1 MNKVFKIKLLFIILP
16 FLDVI
21 TALLTRNTGIRLTPG
36 ILFKSVL
43 LLYFIIYIV
52 RSKSKYNKLSFGF
65 LFFIFLYFIFYFIFK
80 SEIFDK
86 TFILNELIFLFKLI
100 YFPICF
106 VGLLCYFDDNGVSI
120 SYITDVFKFTLILYV
135 LLLIIPTIFGI
146 SYTTYPKYLKGYVG
160 LFYAGNEIA
169 NIMVILFPFS
179 YLFINKSKYSFLIVF
194 PIILVMIMIGTK
206 VVTFGCLIIT
216 TLSLIFSIIKN
227 KFRINSVV
235 LKCLSIFIF
244 ALILSLNSYAVYNFK
259 FMKNNYYPDESK
271 EIIIDNN
278 IKAEVEE
285 IQGNLNIFYDKNK
298 LTKIIRPLVNG
309 RDILLANTISVYNDL
324 DNDSN
329 IWLGIGFSNTNSV
342 NNTNVARLIE
352 IDICDLYFH
361 FGIIGL
367 LISLFPFIIVGYLFI
382 VNFSKIKLNSIYLL
396 FILFLVICVST
407 FSGHVLFAP
416 AVSIY
421 LVLLLLLFLC
431 EFDCYGRKINKNKKI
446 SILALHL
453 GYGGVEKS
461 IIDQANMLSEFYDVE
476 VVSLYKLYDYIP
488 YKVNDKVKI
497 KYLSNLKPNRNEFKD
512 AANRKNI
519 KDIINEGFKAIKILY
534 LKRKLI
540 SDYIY
545 NCDSNVVISSR
556 IDFTKLLNRYGNN
569 LAVKVAEEHV
579 YHNNSKKYFKLLKKS
594 MKNINYLI
602 PASKYLYDDYEKLF
616 KNENVIV
623 KYIPQIVG
631 DISLNKSKCN
641 NYNIVSVGRLSKEKG
656 YDDLIKVFD
665 LVHKKNKK
673 IKLIIVGDGDEK
685 ENLENLVSQY
695 KLNKYIKFTG
705 FLTQDKL
712 KDVYINSSL
721 YVMTSLEESFGLV
734 LLEAMSYGIPCI
746 AFDSALGAKEI
757 IDDKSGI
764 LIKNRNLEEMADTI
778 CNYFVGKYKFNISD
792 KIQNYSYDKVKIV
805 WRNFVDDCLNKNDK
819 KKCLFVSSQ
828 GGHLNELLKLEDT
841 INNYNSLVVT
851 ERCNNN
857 LKYKTKYLMA
867 TTRYQFSYVYG
878 IFYNC
883 FKSLN
888 IFLSFIPDVIISTG
902 SHTAIPLCLIGHLF
916 GKKIVYIES
925 FANIS
930 TKSLAGSIAYN
941 FADVFIVQWEDML
954 KLYPNAIYIGGLY

>member
-1 MNKVFKIKLLFIILP
+1 MSS
-16 FLDVI
+16 
-21 TALLTRNTGIRLTPG
+21 
-36 ILFKSVL
+36 SV
-43 LLYFIIYIV
+43 
-52 RSKSKYNKLSFGF
+52 
-65 LFFIFLYFIFYFIFK
+65 
-80 SEIFDK
+80 
-86 TFILNELIFLFKLI
+86 
-100 YFPICF
+100 
-106 VGLLCYFDDNGVSI
+106 
-120 SYITDVFKFTLILYV
+120 
-135 LLLIIPTIFGI
+135 
-146 SYTTYPKYLKGYVG
+146 
-160 LFYAGNEIA
+160 
-169 NIMVILFPFS
+169 
-179 YLFINKSKYSFLIVF
+179 INKMNVQYKGKTYDID
-194 PIILVMIMIGTK
+194 
-206 VVTFGCLIIT
+206 C
-216 TLSLIFSIIKN
+216 N
-227 KFRINSVV
+227 IN
-235 LKCLSIFIF
+235 I
-244 ALILSLNSYAVYNFK
+244 
-259 FMKNNYYPDESK
+259 
-271 EIIIDNN
+271 
-278 IKAEVEE
+278 
-285 IQGNLNIFYDKNK
+285 
-298 LTKIIRPLVNG
+298 
-309 RDILLANTISVYNDL
+309 YNDL

-329 IWLGIGFSNTNSV
+329 IWFGIGFSNTERV
-342 NNTNVARLIE
+342 NNTNVARLVE

-396 FILFLVICVST
+396 LVLFLVIGVST
-407 FSGHVLFAP
+407 FSGHILFAP

-431 EFDCYGRKINKNKKI
+431 EFDCYGRKINNNKKI

-476 VVSLYKLYDYIP
+476 VMSLYKLYDYIP

-512 AANRKNI
+512 AINRKNI

-534 LKRKLI
+534 LKRKLV

-623 KYIPQIVG
+623 KYIPQIFG
-631 DISLNKSKCN
+631 DIPLNKSKCN

-665 LVHKKNKK
+665 LVHKKNKE

-764 LIKNRNLEEMADTI
+764 LIKNRNLVEMADTI
-778 CNYFVGKYKFNISD
+778 CNYFDGKYKFNISD
-792 KIQNYSYDKVKIV
+792 KIQNYSYDNVKYV
-805 WRNFVDDCLNKNDK
+805 WKKFIDDI
-819 KKCLFVSSQ
+819 
-828 GGHLNELLKLEDT
+828 LE
-841 INNYNSLVVT
+841 
-851 ERCNNN
+851 
-857 LKYKTKYLMA
+857 
-867 TTRYQFSYVYG
+867 
-878 IFYNC
+878 
-883 FKSLN
+883 
-888 IFLSFIPDVIISTG
+888 
-902 SHTAIPLCLIGHLF
+902 
-916 GKKIVYIES
+916 
-925 FANIS
+925 
-930 TKSLAGSIAYN
+930 
-941 FADVFIVQWEDML
+941 
-954 KLYPNAIYIGGLY
+954 

>member
-1 MNKVFKIKLLFIILP
+1 MVKENKISLLFVLLP
-16 FLDVI
+16 FLDLF
-21 TALLTRNTGIRLTPG
+21 TALFTRNTNFVISPG
-36 ILFKSVL
+36 IIFKSLL
-43 LLYFIIYIV
+43 LLYFVVYILN
-52 RSKSKYNKLSFGF
+52 SKSKFKKVLICYLIFTLLY
-65 LFFIFLYFIFYFIFK
+65 LFMYFIIK
-80 SEIFDK
+80 NDLLD
-86 TFILNELIFLFKLI
+86 LNYLLTELTFLFKLI

-106 VGLLCYFDDNGVSI
+106 MGLLCFFDDNNI
-120 SYITDVFKFTLILYV
+120 KENTITGIFKYSLVIYV

-146 SYTTYPKYLKGYVG
+146 SYTTYPMHLKGYIG

-169 NIMVILFPFS
+169 NIMVILFPFA
-179 YLFINKSKYSFLIVF
+179 YLFINKSKYSFLIIF
-194 PIILVMIMIGTK
+194 PIILVMMMIGTK
-206 VVTFGCLIIT
+206 VATFGCLIIT
-216 TLSLIFSIIKN
+216 ILSLIFSIIKN
-227 KFRINSVV
+227 KFRINKVV
-235 LKCLSIFIF
+235 LKCFSIFVF
-244 ALILSLNSYAVYNFK
+244 ALFISTNSYAVYNYNYI
-259 FMKNNYYPDESK
+259 KNNVYNDESK
-271 EIIIDNN
+271 EIIIDDNN
-278 IKAEVEE
+278 KAKVEE
-285 IQGNLNIFYDKNK
+285 IQGYLNIFYDKNK
-298 LTKIIRPLVNG
+298 LTKIIRPLVSG
-309 RDILLANTISVYNDL
+309 RDMLLANTISIYNDL

-329 IWLGIGFSNTNSV
+329 IWFGIGFSNTERV
-342 NNTNVARLIE
+342 NNTNIARLVE

-396 FILFLVICVST
+396 LVLFLVIGVST
-407 FSGHVLFAP
+407 FSGHILFAP

-421 LVLLLLLFLC
+421 LALLLLLFLC
-431 EFDCYGRKINKNKKI
+431 EFDCYGRKFNKNKKI

-512 AANRKNI
+512 AVKSKNI

-534 LKRKLI
+534 LKSKLI
-540 SDYIY
+540 GDYIY

-631 DISLNKSKCN
+631 DIPLNKSKCN

-656 YDDLIKVFD
+656 YDDLLKVFD

-673 IKLIIVGDGDEK
+673 IKLTIVGDGDEK

-764 LIKNRNLEEMADTI
+764 LIKNRNLAEMADTI
-778 CNYFVGKYKFNISD
+778 CNYFDGKYKFNISD
-792 KIQNYSYDKVKIV
+792 KIQNYSYDKVKYV
-805 WRNFVDDCLNKNDK
+805 WKKFIDDI
-819 KKCLFVSSQ
+819 
-828 GGHLNELLKLEDT
+828 LE
-841 INNYNSLVVT
+841 
-851 ERCNNN
+851 
-857 LKYKTKYLMA
+857 
-867 TTRYQFSYVYG
+867 
-878 IFYNC
+878 
-883 FKSLN
+883 
-888 IFLSFIPDVIISTG
+888 
-902 SHTAIPLCLIGHLF
+902 
-916 GKKIVYIES
+916 
-925 FANIS
+925 
-930 TKSLAGSIAYN
+930 
-941 FADVFIVQWEDML
+941 
-954 KLYPNAIYIGGLY
+954 

>member
-1 MNKVFKIKLLFIILP
+1 MVKENKISLLFVLLP
-16 FLDVI
+16 FLDLF
-21 TALLTRNTGIRLTPG
+21 TALFTRNTNFVISPG
-36 ILFKSVL
+36 IVFKSLL
-43 LLYFIIYIV
+43 LLYFVVYILK
-52 RSKSKYNKLSFGF
+52 SKSKFKKVLICYLIFILLY
-65 LFFIFLYFIFYFIFK
+65 LFMYFIIK
-80 SEIFDK
+80 NDLLD
-86 TFILNELIFLFKLI
+86 LNYLLTELTFLFKLI

-106 VGLLCYFDDNGVSI
+106 MGLLCFFDDNNI
-120 SYITDVFKFTLILYV
+120 KENTITGIFKYSLIIYV

-146 SYTTYPKYLKGYVG
+146 SYTTYPMHLKGYIG
-160 LFYAGNEIA
+160 LYYAGNEIA
-169 NIMVILFPFS
+169 NIMVILFPFA
-179 YLFINKSKYSFLIVF
+179 YLFINKGKYGFLIIF
-194 PIILVMIMIGTK
+194 PIILVMMMIGTK
-206 VVTFGCLIIT
+206 VATFGCLIIT
-216 TLSLIFSIIKN
+216 ILSLIFSIIKN
-227 KFRINSVV
+227 KFRINKVV
-235 LKCLSIFIF
+235 IKCFSIFVF
-244 ALILSLNSYAVYNFK
+244 ALFISTNSYAVYNYNYI
-259 FMKNNYYPDESK
+259 KNNVYNDESK
-271 EIIIDNN
+271 EIIIDDNN
-278 IKAEVEE
+278 KVKVEE
-285 IQGNLNIFYDKNK
+285 IQGYLNIFYDKNK
-298 LTKIIRPLVNG
+298 LTKIIRPLVSG
-309 RDILLANTISVYNDL
+309 RDILLANTISIYNDL

-329 IWLGIGFSNTNSV
+329 IWFGIGFSNTERV

-396 FILFLVICVST
+396 LVLFLVIGVST
-407 FSGHVLFAP
+407 FSGHILFAP

-421 LVLLLLLFLC
+421 LVLLLLLFLY
-431 EFDCYGRKINKNKKI
+431 EFDCYGRKFNKNKKI

-512 AANRKNI
+512 AVKRKNI

-534 LKRKLI
+534 LKRKLV

-556 IDFTKLLNRYGNN
+556 IDFTKLLNIYGNN

-631 DISLNKSKCN
+631 DIPLNKSKCN
-641 NYNIVSVGRLSKEKG
+641 NYNIVTVGRLSKEKG

-712 KDVYINSSL
+712 KDIYINSSL

-764 LIKNRNLEEMADTI
+764 LIKNRNLAEMADTI
-778 CNYFVGKYKFNISD
+778 CNYFDGKYKFNISD
-792 KIQNYSYDKVKIV
+792 KIQNY
-805 WRNFVDDCLNKNDK
+805 
-819 KKCLFVSSQ
+819 
-828 GGHLNELLKLEDT
+828 
-841 INNYNSLVVT
+841 
-851 ERCNNN
+851 
-857 LKYKTKYLMA
+857 
-867 TTRYQFSYVYG
+867 
-878 IFYNC
+878 
-883 FKSLN
+883 
-888 IFLSFIPDVIISTG
+888 
-902 SHTAIPLCLIGHLF
+902 
-916 GKKIVYIES
+916 
-925 FANIS
+925 
-930 TKSLAGSIAYN
+930 
-941 FADVFIVQWEDML
+941 
-954 KLYPNAIYIGGLY
+954 

>member
-1 MNKVFKIKLLFIILP
+1 MVKENKISLLFVLLP
-16 FLDVI
+16 FLDLF
-21 TALLTRNTGIRLTPG
+21 TALFTRNINFVISPG
-36 ILFKSVL
+36 IIFKSLL
-43 LLYFIIYIV
+43 LLYFVVYILK
-52 RSKSKYNKLSFGF
+52 SKSKFKKVLICYLIFILLY
-65 LFFIFLYFIFYFIFK
+65 LFMYFIIK
-80 SEIFDK
+80 NDLLD
-86 TFILNELIFLFKLI
+86 LNYLLTELTFLFKLI

-106 VGLLCYFDDNGVSI
+106 MGLLCFFDDN
-120 SYITDVFKFTLILYV
+120 YIKENTITGIFKYSLVIYV

-146 SYTTYPKYLKGYVG
+146 SYTTYPMHLKGYIG

-169 NIMVILFPFS
+169 NIMVILFPFA
-179 YLFINKSKYSFLIVF
+179 YLFINKSKYSFLIIF
-194 PIILVMIMIGTK
+194 PIILVMMMIGTK
-206 VVTFGCLIIT
+206 VATIGCLIIT
-216 TLSLIFSIIKN
+216 ILSLIFSVIKN
-227 KFRINSVV
+227 KFRINKVV
-235 LKCLSIFIF
+235 IKCFSIFVF
-244 ALILSLNSYAVYNFK
+244 ALFISINSYAVYNYNYI
-259 FMKNNYYPDESK
+259 KNNVYNDESK
-271 EIIIDNN
+271 EIIIDDNN
-278 IKAEVEE
+278 KAKVEE
-285 IQGNLNIFYDKNK
+285 IQGYLNIFYDKNK
-298 LTKIIRPLVNG
+298 LTKIIRPLVSG
-309 RDILLANTISVYNDL
+309 RDMLLANTISIYNDL

-329 IWLGIGFSNTNSV
+329 IWFGIGFSNTERV
-342 NNTNVARLIE
+342 NNTNVARLVE

-382 VNFSKIKLNSIYLL
+382 VNFSKIKFNSIYLL
-396 FILFLVICVST
+396 FILFLVIGVST
-407 FSGHVLFAP
+407 FSGHILLAP

-476 VVSLYKLYDYIP
+476 VMSLYKLYDYIP

-512 AANRKNI
+512 AVNRKNI

-534 LKRKLI
+534 LKRKMV

-673 IKLIIVGDGDEK
+673 IKLTIVGDGDEK

-778 CNYFVGKYKFNISD
+778 CNYFDGKYKFNISD

-805 WRNFVDDCLNKNDK
+805 WKKFIDDI
-819 KKCLFVSSQ
+819 
-828 GGHLNELLKLEDT
+828 LE
-841 INNYNSLVVT
+841 
-851 ERCNNN
+851 
-857 LKYKTKYLMA
+857 
-867 TTRYQFSYVYG
+867 
-878 IFYNC
+878 
-883 FKSLN
+883 
-888 IFLSFIPDVIISTG
+888 
-902 SHTAIPLCLIGHLF
+902 
-916 GKKIVYIES
+916 
-925 FANIS
+925 
-930 TKSLAGSIAYN
+930 
-941 FADVFIVQWEDML
+941 
-954 KLYPNAIYIGGLY
+954 

>member
-1 MNKVFKIKLLFIILP
+1 MVKENKISLLFVLLP
-16 FLDVI
+16 FLDLF
-21 TALLTRNTGIRLTPG
+21 TALFTRNTNFVISPG
-36 ILFKSVL
+36 IIFKSLL
-43 LLYFIIYIV
+43 LLYFVVYILK
-52 RSKSKYNKLSFGF
+52 SKSKFKKVLICYLIFILLY
-65 LFFIFLYFIFYFIFK
+65 LFMYFIIK
-80 SEIFDK
+80 NDLLD
-86 TFILNELIFLFKLI
+86 LNYLLTELTFLFKLI

-106 VGLLCYFDDNGVSI
+106 MGLLCFFDDNNI
-120 SYITDVFKFTLILYV
+120 KENTITGIFKYNLIIYV

-146 SYTTYPKYLKGYVG
+146 SYTTYPMHLKGYIG

-169 NIMVILFPFS
+169 NIMVILFPFA
-179 YLFINKSKYSFLIVF
+179 YLFINRSKYSFLIIF
-194 PIILVMIMIGTK
+194 PIILVMMMIGTK
-206 VVTFGCLIIT
+206 VATFGCLIIT
-216 TLSLIFSIIKN
+216 ILSLIFSIIKN
-227 KFRINSVV
+227 KFRINKVV
-235 LKCLSIFIF
+235 IKCFSIFVF
-244 ALILSLNSYAVYNFK
+244 ALFISTNSYAVYNYNYI
-259 FMKNNYYPDESK
+259 KNNVYNDESK
-271 EIIIDNN
+271 EIIIDDNN
-278 IKAEVEE
+278 KAEVEE

-298 LTKIIRPLVNG
+298 FTKIIRPLVSG
-309 RDILLANTISVYNDL
+309 RDMLLANTISIYNDL

-329 IWLGIGFSNTNSV
+329 IWFGIGFSNTERV
-342 NNTNVARLIE
+342 NNTNVARLVE

-396 FILFLVICVST
+396 LVLFLVIGVST
-407 FSGHVLFAP
+407 FSGHILFAP

-431 EFDCYGRKINKNKKI
+431 EFDCYGRKIHNNKKI

-476 VVSLYKLYDYIP
+476 VMSLYKLYDYIP

-512 AANRKNI
+512 AINRKNI

-534 LKRKLI
+534 LKRKLV

-623 KYIPQIVG
+623 KYIPQIFG
-631 DISLNKSKCN
+631 DIPLNKSKCN

-665 LVHKKNKK
+665 LVHKKNKE

-764 LIKNRNLEEMADTI
+764 LIKNRNLVEMADTI
-778 CNYFVGKYKFNISD
+778 CNYFDGKYKFNISD
-792 KIQNYSYDKVKIV
+792 KIQNYSYDNVKYV
-805 WRNFVDDCLNKNDK
+805 WKKFIDDI
-819 KKCLFVSSQ
+819 
-828 GGHLNELLKLEDT
+828 LE
-841 INNYNSLVVT
+841 
-851 ERCNNN
+851 
-857 LKYKTKYLMA
+857 
-867 TTRYQFSYVYG
+867 
-878 IFYNC
+878 
-883 FKSLN
+883 
-888 IFLSFIPDVIISTG
+888 
-902 SHTAIPLCLIGHLF
+902 
-916 GKKIVYIES
+916 
-925 FANIS
+925 
-930 TKSLAGSIAYN
+930 
-941 FADVFIVQWEDML
+941 
-954 KLYPNAIYIGGLY
+954 

>member
-1 MNKVFKIKLLFIILP
+1 MVKENKISLLFVLLP
-16 FLDVI
+16 FLDLF
-21 TALLTRNTGIRLTPG
+21 TALFTRNTNFVISPG
-36 ILFKSVL
+36 IIFKSLL
-43 LLYFIIYIV
+43 LLYFVVYILK
-52 RSKSKYNKLSFGF
+52 SKSKFKKVLICYLIFILLY
-65 LFFIFLYFIFYFIFK
+65 LFMYFIIK
-80 SEIFDK
+80 NDLLD
-86 TFILNELIFLFKLI
+86 LNYLLTELTFLFKLI

-106 VGLLCYFDDNGVSI
+106 MGLLCFFDDNNI
-120 SYITDVFKFTLILYV
+120 KENTITGIFKYSLIIYV

-146 SYTTYPKYLKGYVG
+146 SYTTYPMHLKGYIG
-160 LFYAGNEIA
+160 LYYAGNEIA
-169 NIMVILFPFS
+169 NIMVILFPFA
-179 YLFINKSKYSFLIVF
+179 YLFINKGKYGFLIIF
-194 PIILVMIMIGTK
+194 PIILVMMMIGTK
-206 VVTFGCLIIT
+206 VATFGCLIIT
-216 TLSLIFSIIKN
+216 VLSLIFSIIKN
-227 KFRINSVV
+227 KFRINKVV
-235 LKCLSIFIF
+235 IKCFSIFVF
-244 ALILSLNSYAVYNFK
+244 ALFISTNSYAVYNYNYI
-259 FMKNNYYPDESK
+259 KNNVYNDESK
-271 EIIIDNN
+271 EIIIDDNN
-278 IKAEVEE
+278 KAKVEE
-285 IQGNLNIFYDKNK
+285 IQGYLNIFYDKNK
-298 LTKIIRPLVNG
+298 LTKIIRPLVSG
-309 RDILLANTISVYNDL
+309 RDMLLANTISIYNDL

-329 IWLGIGFSNTNSV
+329 IWLGIGFSNTERV
-342 NNTNVARLIE
+342 NNTNIARLVE

-396 FILFLVICVST
+396 LVLFLVIGVST
-407 FSGHVLFAP
+407 FSGHILFAP

-421 LVLLLLLFLC
+421 LALLLLLFLC
-431 EFDCYGRKINKNKKI
+431 EFDCYGRKINNNKKI

-461 IIDQANMLSEFYDVE
+461 IIDQANMLSEFYDV
-476 VVSLYKLYDYIP
+476 VVMSLYKLYDYIP

-512 AANRKNI
+512 AVKSKNI

-534 LKRKLI
+534 LKSKLI
-540 SDYIY
+540 GDYIY

-594 MKNINYLI
+594 MKNIDYLI

-631 DISLNKSKCN
+631 DIPLNKSKCN

-656 YDDLIKVFD
+656 YDDLLKVFD

-673 IKLIIVGDGDEK
+673 IKLTIVGDGDEK

-734 LLEAMSYGIPCI
+734 LLEAMSYGIPCV

-764 LIKNRNLEEMADTI
+764 LIKNRNLAEMADTI
-778 CNYFVGKYKFNISD
+778 CNYFDGKYKFNISD
-792 KIQNYSYDKVKIV
+792 KIQNYSYDNVKYV
-805 WRNFVDDCLNKNDK
+805 WKKFIDDI
-819 KKCLFVSSQ
+819 
-828 GGHLNELLKLEDT
+828 LE
-841 INNYNSLVVT
+841 
-851 ERCNNN
+851 
-857 LKYKTKYLMA
+857 
-867 TTRYQFSYVYG
+867 
-878 IFYNC
+878 
-883 FKSLN
+883 
-888 IFLSFIPDVIISTG
+888 
-902 SHTAIPLCLIGHLF
+902 
-916 GKKIVYIES
+916 
-925 FANIS
+925 
-930 TKSLAGSIAYN
+930 
-941 FADVFIVQWEDML
+941 
-954 KLYPNAIYIGGLY
+954 

>member
-1 MNKVFKIKLLFIILP
+1 MVKENKISLLFVLLP
-16 FLDVI
+16 FLDLF
-21 TALLTRNTGIRLTPG
+21 TALFTRNTNFVISPG
-36 ILFKSVL
+36 IVFKSLL
-43 LLYFIIYIV
+43 LLYFVVYILK
-52 RSKSKYNKLSFGF
+52 SKSKFKKVLICYLIFILLY
-65 LFFIFLYFIFYFIFK
+65 LFMYFIIK
-80 SEIFDK
+80 NDLLD
-86 TFILNELIFLFKLI
+86 LNYLLTELTFLFKLI

-106 VGLLCYFDDNGVSI
+106 MGLLCFFDDNNI
-120 SYITDVFKFTLILYV
+120 KENTITGIFKYSLIIYV

-146 SYTTYPKYLKGYVG
+146 SYTTYPMHLKGYIG
-160 LFYAGNEIA
+160 LYYAGNEIA
-169 NIMVILFPFS
+169 NIMVILFPFA
-179 YLFINKSKYSFLIVF
+179 YLFINKGKYGFLIIF
-194 PIILVMIMIGTK
+194 PIILVMMMIGTK
-206 VVTFGCLIIT
+206 VATFGCLIIT
-216 TLSLIFSIIKN
+216 ILSLIFSIIKN
-227 KFRINSVV
+227 KFRINKVV
-235 LKCLSIFIF
+235 IKCFSIFVF
-244 ALILSLNSYAVYNFK
+244 ALFISTNSYAVYNYNYI
-259 FMKNNYYPDESK
+259 KNNVYNDESK
-271 EIIIDNN
+271 EIIIDDNN
-278 IKAEVEE
+278 KVKVEE
-285 IQGNLNIFYDKNK
+285 IQGYLNIFYDKNK
-298 LTKIIRPLVNG
+298 LTKIIRPLVSG
-309 RDILLANTISVYNDL
+309 RDILLANTISIYNDL

-329 IWLGIGFSNTNSV
+329 IWFGIGFSNTERV

-396 FILFLVICVST
+396 LVLFLVIGVST
-407 FSGHVLFAP
+407 FSGHILFAP

-421 LVLLLLLFLC
+421 LVLLLLLFLY
-431 EFDCYGRKINKNKKI
+431 EFDCYGRKFNKNKKI

-512 AANRKNI
+512 AVKRKNI

-534 LKRKLI
+534 LKRKLV

-556 IDFTKLLNRYGNN
+556 IDFTKLLNIYGNN

-631 DISLNKSKCN
+631 DIPLNKSKCN

-712 KDVYINSSL
+712 KDIYINSSL

-764 LIKNRNLEEMADTI
+764 LIKNRNLEEMANTI

-792 KIQNYSYDKVKIV
+792 KIQNY
-805 WRNFVDDCLNKNDK
+805 
-819 KKCLFVSSQ
+819 
-828 GGHLNELLKLEDT
+828 
-841 INNYNSLVVT
+841 
-851 ERCNNN
+851 
-857 LKYKTKYLMA
+857 
-867 TTRYQFSYVYG
+867 
-878 IFYNC
+878 
-883 FKSLN
+883 
-888 IFLSFIPDVIISTG
+888 
-902 SHTAIPLCLIGHLF
+902 
-916 GKKIVYIES
+916 
-925 FANIS
+925 
-930 TKSLAGSIAYN
+930 
-941 FADVFIVQWEDML
+941 
-954 KLYPNAIYIGGLY
+954 

>member
-1 MNKVFKIKLLFIILP
+1 MVKENKISLLFVLLP
-16 FLDVI
+16 FLDLF
-21 TALLTRNTGIRLTPG
+21 TALFTRNINFGISPG
-36 ILFKSVL
+36 IIFKSL
-43 LLYFIIYIV
+43 LLFYFVVYILKSKSKFKKVLICYLIFILLYLFMYFII
-52 RSKSKYNKLSFGF
+52 KNDL
-65 LFFIFLYFIFYFIFK
+65 L
-80 SEIFDK
+80 D
-86 TFILNELIFLFKLI
+86 LNYLLTELTFLFKLI

-106 VGLLCYFDDNGVSI
+106 MGLLCFFDDNNI
-120 SYITDVFKFTLILYV
+120 KENTITGIFKYSLIIYV

-146 SYTTYPKYLKGYVG
+146 SYTTYPMHLKGYIG

-169 NIMVILFPFS
+169 NIMVILFPFA
-179 YLFINKSKYSFLIVF
+179 YLFINKSKYSFLIIF
-194 PIILVMIMIGTK
+194 PIILVMMMIGTK
-206 VVTFGCLIIT
+206 VATFGCLIIT
-216 TLSLIFSIIKN
+216 ILSLIFSIIKN
-227 KFRINSVV
+227 KFRINKVV
-235 LKCLSIFIF
+235 LKCFSIFVF
-244 ALILSLNSYAVYNFK
+244 ALFISTNSYAVYNYNYI
-259 FMKNNYYPDESK
+259 KNNVYNDESK
-271 EIIIDNN
+271 EIIIDDNN
-278 IKAEVEE
+278 KAKVEE
-285 IQGNLNIFYDKNK
+285 IQGYLNIFYDKNK
-298 LTKIIRPLVNG
+298 LTKIIRPLVSG
-309 RDILLANTISVYNDL
+309 RDMLLANTISIYNDL

-329 IWLGIGFSNTNSV
+329 IWFGIGFSNTERV

-396 FILFLVICVST
+396 LILFLVIGVST
-407 FSGHVLFAP
+407 FSGHILFAP

-421 LVLLLLLFLC
+421 LVLLLLLFLY
-431 EFDCYGRKINKNKKI
+431 EFDCYGRKFNKNKKI

-512 AANRKNI
+512 AVKSKNI

-534 LKRKLI
+534 LKRKLV

-602 PASKYLYDDYEKLF
+602 PASKYLYEDYEKLF

-685 ENLENLVSQY
+685 ENLENLVCQY

-778 CNYFVGKYKFNISD
+778 CNYFDGKYKFNISD
-792 KIQNYSYDKVKIV
+792 KIQNYSYDNVKYV
-805 WRNFVDDCLNKNDK
+805 WKKFIDDI
-819 KKCLFVSSQ
+819 
-828 GGHLNELLKLEDT
+828 LE
-841 INNYNSLVVT
+841 
-851 ERCNNN
+851 
-857 LKYKTKYLMA
+857 
-867 TTRYQFSYVYG
+867 
-878 IFYNC
+878 
-883 FKSLN
+883 
-888 IFLSFIPDVIISTG
+888 
-902 SHTAIPLCLIGHLF
+902 
-916 GKKIVYIES
+916 
-925 FANIS
+925 
-930 TKSLAGSIAYN
+930 
-941 FADVFIVQWEDML
+941 
-954 KLYPNAIYIGGLY
+954 

>member
-1 MNKVFKIKLLFIILP
+1 MVKENKISLLFVLLP
-16 FLDVI
+16 FLDLF
-21 TALLTRNTGIRLTPG
+21 TALFTRNTNFVISPG
-36 ILFKSVL
+36 IIFKSLL
-43 LLYFIIYIV
+43 LLYFVVYILK
-52 RSKSKYNKLSFGF
+52 SKSKFKKVLICYLIFILLY
-65 LFFIFLYFIFYFIFK
+65 LFMYFIIK
-80 SEIFDK
+80 NDLLD
-86 TFILNELIFLFKLI
+86 LNYLLTELTFLFKLI

-106 VGLLCYFDDNGVSI
+106 MGLLCFFDDNNI
-120 SYITDVFKFTLILYV
+120 KENTITGIFKYSLIIYV

-146 SYTTYPKYLKGYVG
+146 SYTTYPMHLKGYIG

-169 NIMVILFPFS
+169 NIMVILFPFA
-179 YLFINKSKYSFLIVF
+179 YLFINKSKYSFLIIF
-194 PIILVMIMIGTK
+194 PIILVMMMIGTK
-206 VVTFGCLIIT
+206 VATFGCLIIT
-216 TLSLIFSIIKN
+216 ILSLIFSIIKN
-227 KFRINSVV
+227 KFRINKVV
-235 LKCLSIFIF
+235 IKCFSIFVF
-244 ALILSLNSYAVYNFK
+244 ALFISTNSYAVYNYNYI
-259 FMKNNYYPDESK
+259 KNNVYNDESK
-271 EIIIDNN
+271 EIIIDDNN
-278 IKAEVEE
+278 KAKVEE
-285 IQGNLNIFYDKNK
+285 IQGYLNIFYDKNK
-298 LTKIIRPLVNG
+298 LTKIIRPLVSG
-309 RDILLANTISVYNDL
+309 RDILLANTISIYNDL

-396 FILFLVICVST
+396 FILFLVIGVST
-407 FSGHVLFAP
+407 FSGHILFAP

-431 EFDCYGRKINKNKKI
+431 EFDCYGRRFNKNKKI

-512 AANRKNI
+512 AVKRENI

-534 LKRKLI
+534 LKSKLI
-540 SDYIY
+540 GDYIY

-579 YHNNSKKYFKLLKKS
+579 YHNNRKKYFKLLKRS

-623 KYIPQIVG
+623 KYIPQIVD
-631 DISLNKSKCN
+631 DIPLNKSKCN
-641 NYNIVSVGRLSKEKG
+641 NYNIVTVGRLSKEKG

-712 KDVYINSSL
+712 KDIYINSSL

-746 AFDSALGAKEI
+746 AFESALGAKEI

-764 LIKNRNLEEMADTI
+764 LVKNRNLVEMADTI
-778 CNYFVGKYKFNISD
+778 CNYFDGKYKFNISD
-792 KIQNYSYDKVKIV
+792 KIQNYSYDNVKYV
-805 WRNFVDDCLNKNDK
+805 WKKFIDDI
-819 KKCLFVSSQ
+819 
-828 GGHLNELLKLEDT
+828 LE
-841 INNYNSLVVT
+841 
-851 ERCNNN
+851 
-857 LKYKTKYLMA
+857 
-867 TTRYQFSYVYG
+867 
-878 IFYNC
+878 
-883 FKSLN
+883 
-888 IFLSFIPDVIISTG
+888 
-902 SHTAIPLCLIGHLF
+902 
-916 GKKIVYIES
+916 
-925 FANIS
+925 
-930 TKSLAGSIAYN
+930 
-941 FADVFIVQWEDML
+941 
-954 KLYPNAIYIGGLY
+954 